1 MNTLA
6 AKITQVALAKASAVI
21 NADDGDDLV
30 LDFYRQAQ
38 AQMRKLVTP
47 EKPIAPI
54 ILLDAADAN
63 VISLKLLRYGAVLGA
78 TYDDLQKVRN
88 FPQRKWSE
96 HEGAWLIP
104 LTEPN
109 LNHLMSSWSFKCFE
123 LLPGGQLL
131 LDYYRKTKEVAD
143 IHLRE
148 RLSFLESK
156 DVKRPTDYT
165 FATTPYDHQVVAFN
179 SCKNAEF
186 FAHLMEMGT
195 GKTKVV
201 VDAICWRAQQKKGT
215 QLRVLIVAPK
225 TICSNWVEEFSKHTT
240 MDINLGRID
249 RRSPYI
255 RMEQLLEL
263 IRDKET
269 PVIVG
274 IINYEGVKMLEDALS
289 KVQFDLMVCDE
300 STWIKNGD
308 AERTKACVRVGRTC
322 ASRMILTGLPITKN
336 VLDLY
341 SQFDF
346 LKEGSL
352 GFTSYY
358 AYQTYFSEAN
368 WWGGYKSWKKDK
380 LPELQERLA
389 RFSFIIRRHQCLD
402 LPEKIYETREIEM
415 TDEQTS
421 AYMQMAKDLVVDL
434 EELKK
439 GTKQE
444 VAEEINEELRDLLT
458 ESSYKEDGSNRFSEA
473 RIILVKLLRLAQIT
487 SGFLKL
493 MDGTIKRFNPN
504 AKVQAVRELLEDL
517 DDNDKVVIWSR
528 FREDIEHLVSEFKD
542 DFGAVPFY
550 GGVNSERREEYLK
563 RWKENARCRLFI
575 AQPQTGGFGINLV
588 EANRVIYFNN
598 DFSLQNRVQSED
610 RCHRIGQKKNVV
622 YTDLIVPLSI
632 DTLVLDAIRQKRDM
646 ATMLVDRDLIVK
658 ALKTQLQ
665 QRQEEQA

>member
-1 MNTLA
+1 MET
-6 AKITQVALAKASAVI
+6 II
-21 NADDGDDLV
+21 DDAISRATFFLNIE
-30 LDFYRQAQ
+30 
-38 AQMRKLVTP
+38 P
-47 EKPIAPI
+47 EPPPPVKPI
-54 ILLDAADAN
+54 ILLDAADAT
-63 VISLKLLRYGAVLGA
+63 VLSLKLLRYNHPDGA
-78 TYDDLQKVRN
+78 TYDDLTKVRN

-109 LNHLMSSWSFKCFE
+109 LDHLTASWPNAGSIE

-131 LDYYRKTKEVAD
+131 LDYYRKTREVAD

-148 RLSFLESK
+148 RLTYLEK
-156 DVKRPTDYT
+156 KGVEWPTDYAFNT
-165 FATTPYDHQVVAFN
+165 KPYDHQVVAFN

-201 VDAICWRAQQKKGT
+201 VDAICWRAQQRKKGT

-225 TICSNWVEEFSKHTT
+225 TICSNWIEEFEKHTT
-240 MDINLGRID
+240 MDINLGRLD
-249 RRSPYI
+249 RRSAYK

-269 PVIVG
+269 PVIIAV
-274 IINYEGVKMLEDALS
+274 INYEGVKMLEEALA

-300 STWIKNGD
+300 STWIKNSD
-308 AERTKACVRVGRTC
+308 AERTKACVRVGRSC

-358 AYQTYFSEAN
+358 AYQSYFSEAN

-389 RFSFIIRRHQCLD
+389 RHSFIIRRHQCLD

-415 TDEQTS
+415 TPEQTS
-421 AYMQMAKDLVVDL
+421 AYEQMAKDLVVDL

-439 GTKQE
+439 GASKE
-444 VAEEINEELRDLLT
+444 ESAEELNEELRDLLM

-493 MDGTIKRFNPN
+493 MDGTVKRFDPN
-504 AKVQAVRELLEDL
+504 AKVQAIRELLEDL

-528 FREDIEHLVSEFKD
+528 FREDIEHIVNEFKD

-550 GGVNSERREEYLK
+550 GGVTSERREEYIK
-563 RWKENARCRLFI
+563 RWKESPNCRLFV

-588 EANRVIYFNN
+588 EASRVIYFSN

-622 YTDLIVPLSI
+622 YTDLVVPLSI
-632 DTLVLDAIRQKRDM
+632 DALVLDAIKQKRDM

-658 ALKTQLQ
+658 ALKMQLK
-665 QRQEEQA
+665 QRQEEQS